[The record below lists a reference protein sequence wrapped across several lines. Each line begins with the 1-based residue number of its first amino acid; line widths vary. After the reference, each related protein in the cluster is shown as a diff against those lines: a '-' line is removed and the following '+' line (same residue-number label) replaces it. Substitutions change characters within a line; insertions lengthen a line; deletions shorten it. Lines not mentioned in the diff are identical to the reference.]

1 MLAMF
6 INPLVAAA
14 VGIGSTIGFFIT
26 LTPVIAARASVH
38 IVFGIMGALLY
49 RRGAKPWQVFAFTAP
64 VHAIGEAVAVIPF
77 GFSLYDSLV
86 LVGIGTLLH
95 HIMDAAIA
103 LSLFVSLRKAGLQ
116 LSAPR
121 AAR

>member
-1 MLAMF
+1 VTEPVRRFSKRSQTELTNTICENIQRVMPM
-6 INPLVAAA
+6 VA
-14 VGIGSTIGFFIT
+14 T
-26 LTPVIAARASVH
+26 R
-38 IVFGIMGALLY
+38 
-49 RRGAKPWQVFAFTAP
+49 
-64 VHAIGEAVAVIPF
+64 
-77 GFSLYDSLV
+77 
-86 LVGIGTLLH
+86 LH